1 MALFQSRG
9 RICEMSEV
17 QSGTGKNGYQWHR
30 MFIVLEIPG
39 HQGSVTKQCFHVNGE
54 SCDDVLEFKVGD
66 KVEVSFTMYAREWNG
81 KWYNNVDLVKIK
93 SQVDA
98 RQDAPAAPAPQQ
110 EQIQF
115 NRPDNLNPSENPDD
129 LPF

>member
-39 HQGSVTKQCFHVNGE
+39 HQGSVTKQCFHVTGDG
-54 SCDDVLEFKVGD
+54 CDDVQEFKVGD

-81 KWYNNVDLVKIK
+81 KWYNNVDLIKIK
-93 SQVDA
+93 PQEEQKPPVVDA
-98 RQDAPAAPAPQQ
+98 KEFFDRKDA
-110 EQIQF
+110 
-115 NRPDNLNPSENPDD
+115 LNPVENPDD

>member
-39 HQGSVTKQCFHVNGE
+39 HQGSVTKQCFHVTGDG
-54 SCDDVLEFKVGD
+54 CDDVQEFKVGD

-81 KWYNNVDLVKIK
+81 KWYNNVDLIKIK
-93 SQVDA
+93 PQEEQKPPVVDA
-98 RQDAPAAPAPQQ
+98 KDFFDRKDA
-110 EQIQF
+110 
-115 NRPDNLNPSENPDD
+115 LNPVENPDD

>member
-39 HQGSVTKQCFHVNGE
+39 HQGSVTKQCFHVTGDG
-54 SCDDVLEFKVGD
+54 CDDVQEFKVGD

-81 KWYNNVDLVKIK
+81 KWYNNVDLIKIK
-93 SQVDA
+93 SQEEQKPPVVDA
-98 RQDAPAAPAPQQ
+98 KEFFDRKSLLDPV
-110 EQIQF
+110 
-115 NRPDNLNPSENPDD
+115 DNPND

>member
-39 HQGSVTKQCFHVNGE
+39 HQGSVTKQCFHVTGDG
-54 SCDDVLEFKVGD
+54 CDDVQEFKVGD

-81 KWYNNVDLVKIK
+81 KWYNNVDLIKIK
-93 SQVDA
+93 PQEEQKPPVVDA
-98 RQDAPAAPAPQQ
+98 KEFFDRKSL
-110 EQIQF
+110 
-115 NRPDNLNPSENPDD
+115 LNPVENPDD

>member
-1 MALFQSRG
+1 
-9 RICEMSEV
+9 MSEV

-39 HQGSVTKQCFHVNGE
+39 HQGSVTKQCFHVTGDG
-54 SCDDVLEFKVGD
+54 CDDVQEFKVGD

-81 KWYNNVDLVKIK
+81 KWYNNVDLIKIK
-93 SQVDA
+93 PQEE
-98 RQDAPAAPAPQQ
+98 QENKPAPQSPPKWK
-110 EQIQF
+110 ESH
-115 NRPDNLNPSENPDD
+115 NLNPVENPDD

>member
-54 SCDDVLEFKVGD
+54 SCDDVQEFKVGD

-81 KWYNNVDLVKIK
+81 KWYNNVDLIKIK
-93 SQVDA
+93 SQEEQKPPVVDA
-98 RQDAPAAPAPQQ
+98 KEFFDRKSFDPV
-110 EQIQF
+110 
-115 NRPDNLNPSENPDD
+115 DNPND